1 MPGAS
6 KLDLVGLAE
15 VAELLGT
22 RRQQAVRWTQQADFP
37 EPVARLR
44 MGPIWRRADVTRWA
58 KQREPNGR
66 RKRSAGK

>member
-1 MPGAS
+1 MAAPN
-6 KLDLVGLAE
+6 LDLVGLAE

-22 RRQQAVRWTQQADFP
+22 RRHQAVRWTQRADFP

-58 KQREPNGR
+58 KQRKPNGR
-66 RKRSAGK
+66 RKQSCSK